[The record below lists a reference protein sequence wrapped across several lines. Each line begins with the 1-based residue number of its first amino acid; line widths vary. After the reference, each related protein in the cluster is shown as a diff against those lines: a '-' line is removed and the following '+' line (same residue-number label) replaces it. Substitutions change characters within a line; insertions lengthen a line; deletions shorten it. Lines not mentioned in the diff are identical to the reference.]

1 MKKPLRLVCG
11 ALAALFAA
19 AMLAGCS
26 GEDNSNASSSAPSA
40 APTGGYVEEDIS
52 PDHNYN
58 VGLFTVDGVLNAFTV
73 ENAATPLSQQ
83 TAHWYAMGQDGQ
95 WQEQS
100 GSGFEQLAAQVEE
113 GTAYPTA
120 YLTQEGKLYW
130 SVTVITEGVEK
141 TSETT
146 LFAVENG
153 TAQKLDTLPAGEA
166 GMAFSPDI
174 VSVAACG
181 DTLLTMTTSMKLN
194 ACDLSGSPVQM
205 ELAELEMGSRFL
217 CGSANGYYIL
227 DNQNKVWH
235 YTLGGTT
242 AELALDG
249 SRYSISDPGMF
260 VQSAAVGPD
269 ETLYVQMSDGNM
281 ASGNSRLL
289 RYRWDSELTVSAGGE
304 LTIFSLYRSDTVEAA
319 VNAWQKSTG
328 GTASYTW
335 ALEEGSEDGYTT
347 VSGNREDALTQL
359 NTQLL
364 AGAGPDVLVL
374 DDMQVDSFIEKG
386 LLMDLSGQVDT
397 SGMLENMTGMWQT
410 EKGLFA
416 LPARCFP
423 LLAGAD
429 EATLST
435 ITDAET
441 LAGLLAAELNI
452 YDDGRNETMPLLA
465 YYNTVQLFDTFYP
478 LYAKDIWQDGQLN
491 ETACRQF
498 YELLGQIRT
507 GGGATLKNTAPFDR
521 PDGTY
526 YHPQNNTE
534 GAFTNCLC
542 RAFCSPVY
550 SLNGLG
556 GNFYYASRASG
567 ANAGEVKALGTASG
581 TTSIQ
586 PVCTVG
592 VNVST
597 QNPDDA
603 VQFIQT
609 LLSEEV
615 QQQPLYDGVPVLK
628 SAVLS
633 QWEEGFAQYG
643 TSTSTDIVAV
653 LEGMEPNIPS
663 TVLRSAVGAGA
674 QQYLDGTSLDEA
686 VETARQ
692 ESALWLAEQD

>member
-1 MKKPLRLVCG
+1 MKNLCRIISG
-11 ALAALFAA
+11 TLASLFAA
-19 AMLAGCS
+19 ALLAGCAGKEAS
-26 GEDNSNASSSAPSA
+26 GTSDTPAAPS
-40 APTGGYVEEDIS
+40 TGGYVEEDVS

-58 VGLFTVDGVLNAFTV
+58 VGLFVVDGVLNAFTV
-73 ENAATPLSQQ
+73 ENPATPLAQQ
-83 TAHWYAMGQDGQ
+83 TVHWYALGQDGQ

-100 GSGFEQLAAQVEE
+100 GSGFEQLAAQV
-113 GTAYPTA
+113 GDGIAYPTA
-120 YLTQEGKLYW
+120 YLTQDGKLYW
-130 SVTVITEGVEK
+130 SVTVITENAEK
-141 TSETT
+141 TSETSY
-146 LFAVENG
+146 FAVENG
-153 TAQKLDTLPAGEA
+153 TAQKLDVLPAGEA
-166 GMAFSPDI
+166 DLAFDEDT
-174 VSVAACG
+174 VTMAACG
-181 DTLLTMTTSMKLN
+181 DTLLMANSSLEVT
-194 ACDLSGSPVQM
+194 ACDLTGASVQM
-205 ELAELEMGSRFL
+205 ELAKLEMGSRFL

-249 SRYSISDPGMF
+249 SRYSISDPGLF

-281 ASGNSRLL
+281 ASSNTRLL
-289 RYRWDSELTVSAGGE
+289 RYRWDTELTVSAGGE

-319 VNAWQKSTG
+319 VNAWQKATG
-328 GTASYTW
+328 GAATYTW
-335 ALEEGSEDGYTT
+335 ALEEGSEDGHTT
-347 VSGNREDALTQL
+347 VNGSREDALTQL

-364 AGAGPDVLVL
+364 AGAGPDVLIL
-374 DDMQVDSFIEKG
+374 DDMPVDSFIEKG
-386 LLMDLSGQVDT
+386 LLMNLSGQVDT
-397 SGMLENMTGMWQT
+397 SGMLENLTGVWQT
-410 EKGLFA
+410 EEGLFA

-423 LLAGAD
+423 LLAGAN

-441 LAGLLAAELNI
+441 LAGLLAAEPNI
-452 YDDGRNETMPLLA
+452 YDDGRNETMPLLT

-478 LYAKDIWQDGQLN
+478 LYAKDIWRDGQLN

-534 GAFTNCLC
+534 GAFINCLC

-556 GNFYYASRASG
+556 GDFYYASRAGG
-567 ANAGEVKALGTASG
+567 ANAGEVKALATASG

-586 PVCTVG
+586 PVCAAG
-592 VNVST
+592 VNVSA
-597 QNPDDA
+597 QNPEGA

-615 QQQPLYDGVPVLK
+615 QRQNTYDGVPVLK

-633 QWEEGFAQYG
+633 QWEEGFAQYD
-643 TSTSTDIVAV
+643 TSSGTDIVAV
-653 LEGMEPNIPS
+653 LEGMDPNVPS

-674 QQYLDGTSLDEA
+674 QQYFDGASLDEA

-692 ESALWLAEQD
+692 EAALWLAEQG

>member
-1 MKKPLRLVCG
+1 MKNLCRIISG
-11 ALAALFAA
+11 ALASLFAA
-19 AMLAGCS
+19 ALLAGCAGKEAS
-26 GEDNSNASSSAPSA
+26 GTSDTPAAP
-40 APTGGYVEEDIS
+40 PTGGYVEEDVS

-58 VGLFTVDGVLNAFTV
+58 VGLFVVDGVLNAFTV
-73 ENAATPLSQQ
+73 ENPVTPLAQQ
-83 TAHWYAMGQDGQ
+83 TVHWYALGQDGQ

-100 GSGFEQLAAQVEE
+100 GSGFEQLAAQV
-113 GTAYPTA
+113 GDGIAYPTA
-120 YLTQEGKLYW
+120 YLTQDGKLFW
-130 SVTVITEGVEK
+130 SVTVITENAEK
-141 TSETT
+141 TSETSY
-146 LFAVENG
+146 FAVENG
-153 TAQKLDTLPAGEA
+153 TAQKLDALPAGEA
-166 GMAFSPDI
+166 SLAFSPDI
-174 VSVAACG
+174 VAVAACG
-181 DTLLTMTTSMKLN
+181 DTLLTTTTSMELN
-194 ACDLSGSPVQM
+194 ACDLSGAPVQM
-205 ELAELEMGSRFL
+205 ELPELELGSRFL
-217 CGSANGYYIL
+217 CGSANGYYML
-227 DNQNKVWH
+227 DDQNKIWH

-249 SRYSISDPGMF
+249 GRFSISDPGMF

-289 RYRWDSELTVSAGGE
+289 CYRWDTELTVSAGGE

-319 VNAWQKSTG
+319 VNAWQKATG
-328 GTASYTW
+328 GTAAYTW
-335 ALEEGSEDGYTT
+335 ALEEGSEDGIST
-347 VSGNREDALTQL
+347 VSGSREDALTQL

-364 AGAGPDVLVL
+364 AGAGPDVLIL
-374 DDMQVDSFIEKG
+374 DDMPVDSFIEKG
-386 LLMDLSGQVDT
+386 LLMNLSGQVDT
-397 SGMLENMTGMWQT
+397 SGMLENLTGVWQT
-410 EKGLFA
+410 EEGLFA

-423 LLAGAD
+423 LLAGAN

-441 LAGLLAAELNI
+441 LAGLLAAEPNI
-452 YDDGRNETMPLLA
+452 YDDGRNETMPLLT

-478 LYAKDIWQDGQLN
+478 LYAKDIWRDGQLN

-534 GAFTNCLC
+534 GAFINCLC
-542 RAFCSPVY
+542 RAFCSPTY

-556 GNFYYASRASG
+556 GDFYYASRAGG
-567 ANAGEVKALGTASG
+567 ANAGEVKALATASG

-586 PVCTVG
+586 PVCAAA
-592 VNVST
+592 VNVSA
-597 QNPDDA
+597 QNPEGA

-615 QQQPLYDGVPVLK
+615 QRQNTYDGVPVLK

-633 QWEEGFAQYG
+633 QWEEGFAQYD
-643 TSTSTDIVAV
+643 TSTGTDIVAV
-653 LEGMEPNIPS
+653 LESMDPNVPS

-674 QQYLDGTSLDEA
+674 QQYFDGVSLDEA

-692 ESALWLAEQD
+692 EAALWLAEQG